1 VRSVAMLVDDE
12 SPVAALWTCG
22 PEVLEVEREDW
33 RPLAFRDGH
42 DPSIRVSDLQIR
54 KGDVDLSG
62 ASQQRRSEVGHCVLA
77 GAERGQER
85 TSRVATDAG
94 AQELIDLDDHGLGDD

>member
-12 SPVAALWTCG
+12 SPVAALRTCG

-33 RPLAFRDGH
+33 QPLALRDGH
-42 DPSIRVSDLQIR
+42 DRSIRVSDVQIR

-62 ASQQRRSEVGHCVLA
+62 ASQQGRSEVGHCVLA

-85 TSRVATDAG
+85 TSRVATDTG